1 MLPWG
6 NNRPT
11 LARLW
16 SKTND
21 WPMGRQIFSKIL
33 GQMAPYTG
41 SIGAT
46 VLEISDGHAVVELRE
61 RRGVRN
67 HLSSIHAIA
76 LMNLGEVAT
85 GLAVM
90 HSIDGRGRGIIVRL
104 SMDYLKKAR
113 GTITATCDGGVPTD
127 PGRHDVEVVATLR
140 NTDGDAVARAT
151 ATWKI
156 DIDGNDQAHS

>member
-16 SKTND
+16 SKTSD

-41 SIGAT
+41 TIGAT

-67 HLSSIHAIA
+67 HRPPVDDR
-76 LMNLGEVAT
+76 LGSQPRLKPAHCR
-85 GLAVM
+85 LAV
-90 HSIDGRGRGIIVRL
+90 
-104 SMDYLKKAR
+104 
-113 GTITATCDGGVPTD
+113 
-127 PGRHDVEVVATLR
+127 VAQDSR
-140 NTDGDAVARAT
+140 RR
-151 ATWKI
+151 
-156 DIDGNDQAHS
+156 